1 MTQEESKDPQSSEMA
16 ETIISLLR
24 SKVVGVSLSSKLRD
38 LLMGDRGVSTLPGAV
53 NKRWELHKH
62 CFILPSQHKGYMW
75 EWRLPVVTGIQGLL
89 RQSSHARLVAHGQD
103 RCP

>member
-1 MTQEESKDPQSSEMA
+1 MTQEESKDPQTA
-16 ETIISLLR
+16 EIIISLLR

-62 CFILPSQHKGYMW
+62 YFILPSQHKGYVW